1 MTTYVL
7 GGCRFTD
14 ERFVGIREFQG
25 NICRNSALSP
35 VFFECRPNVR
45 PPRPD
50 ESDGKHEKNR
60 AEKYRDTDRPSHA
73 PPRGRSGCRPLQLE
87 TDYNPCVLIGERI
100 RAIREGKNLSQGDV
114 EKRSGLLRVYV
125 SRVENG
131 HVIPA
136 LESLE
141 KFARALEVPLYQ
153 LFYEAEE
160 PPDAPPLL
168 KRKTAEEAGMTRK
181 EIRFWEKLR
190 HLLARMK
197 ESDRRL
203 VLRLAQKMAGR

>member
-1 MTTYVL
+1 MSAHRDQMRATANTKRIVPRNIATL
-7 GGCRFTD
+7 IAQAMRLLV
-14 ERFVGIREFQG
+14 VG
-25 NICRNSALSP
+25 A
-35 VFFECRPNVR
+35 VAA
-45 PPRPD
+45 
-50 ESDGKHEKNR
+50 R
-60 AEKYRDTDRPSHA
+60 AQ
-73 PPRGRSGCRPLQLE
+73 RGAKRAALQLE

-153 LFYEAEE
+153 LFYEGEE
-160 PPDAPPLL
+160 PPEAPPLL

-190 HLLARMK
+190 HLLTRMK

-203 VLRLAQKMAGR
+203 LLRLAQKMAGR